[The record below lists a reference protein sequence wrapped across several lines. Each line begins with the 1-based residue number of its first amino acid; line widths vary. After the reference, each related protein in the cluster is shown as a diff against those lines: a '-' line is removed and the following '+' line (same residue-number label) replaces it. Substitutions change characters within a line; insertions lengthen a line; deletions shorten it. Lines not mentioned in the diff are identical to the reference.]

1 MFLIHDLDEIIV
13 CRTAARNSYRNPV
26 ECIHAVANLCLQSVG
41 MMRQKMSLD
50 MELLIKNCNSL
61 MSSAKL
67 QSVMTGSKKLLMRAV
82 VSRSTS

>member
-26 ECIHAVANLCLQSVG
+26 ECIHAVANLGLQSVG

-50 MELLIKNCNSL
+50 MNS
-61 MSSAKL
+61 
-67 QSVMTGSKKLLMRAV
+67 
-82 VSRSTS
+82 